1 MSRQPKK
8 KKIKKFTSRMQ
19 AKLLLVFCV
28 LLALMVTLIGRLIY
42 LNHKDGARYEKRVL
56 SQQSYVSSTKPFKR
70 GSIVDSNGTVLA
82 SSDKVYNVIL
92 DPKIISM
99 DEDYIDPTLK
109 ALNEVFGVDIE
120 TLKTLISEKKETSSY
135 EKILKGQDYELVS
148 AFEALSKKDKNIK
161 GIWFEEEYV
170 RNYPYGSL
178 ASHVI
183 GFSNTENVGTGGIEQ
198 YYNSTLNG
206 VNGRTYGYFDSELNL
221 KRTVKEAK
229 DGNTLVTTI
238 NVNVQRLVEEHI
250 KKFQDEIGSENI
262 AVILMDPNTGGIIA
276 MASNEGYDLNDPYD
290 LSKYYTDAEVKAMTE
305 EEKLDALY
313 KMWRNFAVS
322 DSYEPGSTA
331 KPFTVAAG
339 LEEDLVTP
347 ESTFLCTGHK
357 VVGGWTIHCNNK
369 SGHGYV
375 TLAQALMKS
384 CNPALMEIGDLE
396 GREIFHYYQEHFGL
410 GKKTGIDL
418 PAEAEGT
425 LYSLNQL
432 NVTELATNS
441 FGQGFTV
448 TMPQMV
454 AAYSSL
460 VNGGYYYKPHVVK
473 EVRDASGATIESYDN
488 QLVSETVSTSTSE
501 FIKEA
506 MFLTVD
512 QGTAK
517 AAQVEGYKVGG
528 KTGTA
533 QKLPRS
539 AKKYIV
545 SFIGGVPADN
555 PEVVIYTVIDE
566 VHDEEKKAMS
576 SVATKLTSEILSDVL
591 PFLGIYPD
599 GEIDYKVDL
608 PVNKDQSV
616 DPNNQSGTN
625 QADGEDESS
634 SLEDFIYDPTQDEEN
649 PDALPDEAN

>member
-8 KKIKKFTSRMQ
+8 KKTRKFTSRMQ

-28 LLALMVTLIGRLIY
+28 LIAVMIILIGRLIQ

-92 DPKIISM
+92 DPKIVLT
-99 DEDYIDPTLK
+99 DKEYLTPTVN
-109 ALNEVFGVDIE
+109 ALGEVFGVDVQ
-120 TLKTLISEKKETSSY
+120 TLKKLIEEKSTSSY
-135 EKILKGQDYELVS
+135 EKILKEQDYEMV
-148 AFEALSKKDKNIK
+148 AKFEELSSKDKKIK
-161 GIWFEEEYV
+161 GVWFEEEYV
-170 RNYPYGSL
+170 RHYPYGSL
-178 ASHVI
+178 ASHVL

-198 YYNSTLNG
+198 YYNTKLNG
-206 VNGRTYGYFDSELNL
+206 INGRSYGYFDAELNL

-238 NVNVQRLVEEHI
+238 NVNVQRIVEEHI
-250 KKFQDEIGSENI
+250 KKFEEEMGSENI
-262 AVILMDPNTGGIIA
+262 GVVLMDPNTGGIIA
-276 MASNEGYDLNDPYD
+276 MASNEGYDLNNPYD
-290 LSKYYTDAEVKAMTE
+290 LSKYYTDAELKAMTE
-305 EEKLDALY
+305 EEKTNALY
-313 KMWRNFAVS
+313 RMWRNFTVS
-322 DSYEPGSTA
+322 DSYEPGSTF
-331 KPFTVAAG
+331 KPITIAAA

-347 ESTFLCTGHK
+347 ESTFLCTGH
-357 VVGGWTIHCNNK
+357 VQVGGFTIYCNNK

-384 CNPALMEIGDLE
+384 CNPALMAIGDLE
-396 GREIFHYYQEHFGL
+396 GRDIFHYYQEHFGL

-418 PAEAEGT
+418 PAEAEGV
-425 LYSLNQL
+425 LYTVEGL

-441 FGQGFTV
+441 FGQGFNV

-460 VNGGYYYKPHVVK
+460 INGGYYYKPHVVK
-473 EVRDASGATIESYDN
+473 EIRDENGATIESLDN
-488 QLVSETVSTSTSE
+488 QLVSETVSSATSE
-501 FIKEA
+501 FIREA

-512 QGTAK
+512 EGTAK
-517 AAQVEGYKVGG
+517 PAKVEGYKVGG

-539 AKKYIV
+539 AKKYVV
-545 SFIGGVPADN
+545 SFIGGVPADK

-566 VHDEEKKAMS
+566 IHDDEKKAMS

-591 PFLGIYPD
+591 PFLGVYPE
-599 GEIDYKVDL
+599 GEIDYKVEL
-608 PVNKDQSV
+608 PVNKDQSK
-616 DPNNQSGTN
+616 DPNNGSGSN
-625 QADGEDESS
+625 QEDGENESS
-634 SLEDFIYDPTQDEEN
+634 SLEDFIYDPSQDDET
-649 PDALPDEAN
+649 PDALPDEEN

>member
-8 KKIKKFTSRMQ
+8 KKTRKFTSRMQ

-28 LLALMVTLIGRLIY
+28 LIAVMIILIVRLIQ

-70 GSIVDSNGTVLA
+70 GSIVDLNGTVLA

-92 DPKIISM
+92 DPKIVLT
-99 DEDYIDPTLK
+99 DKEYLTPTVN
-109 ALNEVFGVDIE
+109 ALGEVFGVDVQ
-120 TLKTLISEKKETSSY
+120 TLKKLIEEKSTSSY
-135 EKILKGQDYELVS
+135 EKILKEQDYEMV
-148 AFEALSKKDKNIK
+148 AKFEELSSKDKKIK
-161 GIWFEEEYV
+161 GVWFEEEYV
-170 RNYPYGSL
+170 RHYPYGSL
-178 ASHVI
+178 ASHVL

-198 YYNSTLNG
+198 YYNTKLNG
-206 VNGRTYGYFDSELNL
+206 INGRSYGYFDAELNL

-238 NVNVQRLVEEHI
+238 NVNVQRIVEEHI
-250 KKFQDEIGSENI
+250 KKFEEEMGSENI
-262 AVILMDPNTGGIIA
+262 GVVLMDPNTGGIIA
-276 MASNEGYDLNDPYD
+276 MASNEGYDLNNPYD
-290 LSKYYTDAEVKAMTE
+290 LSKYYTDAELKAMTE
-305 EEKLDALY
+305 EEKTNALY
-313 KMWRNFAVS
+313 RMWRNFTVS
-322 DSYEPGSTA
+322 DSYEPGSTF
-331 KPFTVAAG
+331 KPITIAAA

-347 ESTFLCTGHK
+347 ESTFLCTGH
-357 VVGGWTIHCNNK
+357 VQVGGFTIYCNNK

-384 CNPALMEIGDLE
+384 CNPALMAIGDLE
-396 GREIFHYYQEHFGL
+396 GRDIFHYYQEHFGL

-418 PAEAEGT
+418 PAEAEGV
-425 LYSLNQL
+425 LYTVEGL

-441 FGQGFTV
+441 FGQGFNV

-460 VNGGYYYKPHVVK
+460 INGGYYYKPHVVK
-473 EVRDASGATIESYDN
+473 EIRDENGATIESLDN
-488 QLVSETVSTSTSE
+488 QLVSETVSSATSE
-501 FIKEA
+501 FIREA

-512 QGTAK
+512 EGTAK
-517 AAQVEGYKVGG
+517 PAKVEGYKVGG

-539 AKKYIV
+539 AKKYVV
-545 SFIGGVPADN
+545 SFIGGVPADK

-566 VHDEEKKAMS
+566 IHDDEKKAMS

-591 PFLGIYPD
+591 PFLGVYPE
-599 GEIDYKVDL
+599 GEIDYKVEL
-608 PVNKDQSV
+608 PVNKDQSK
-616 DPNNQSGTN
+616 DPNNGSGSN
-625 QADGEDESS
+625 QEDGENESS
-634 SLEDFIYDPTQDEEN
+634 SLKDFIYDPSQDDET
-649 PDALPDEAN
+649 PDALPDEEN

>member
-8 KKIKKFTSRMQ
+8 KKLKKFNSRMQ

-28 LLALMVTLIGRLIY
+28 LLAVMVTLIGRLIY

-70 GSIVDSNGTVLA
+70 GSIVDAKGTILA

-92 DPKIISM
+92 DPKIVLTK
-99 DEDYIDPTLK
+99 EDYLEPTVN
-109 ALNEVFGVDIE
+109 ALNEVFGIE
-120 TLKTLISEKKETSSY
+120 KATIEALVKEKSTSSY
-135 EKILKGQDYELVS
+135 EKILKKQDYEMVA
-148 AFEALSKKDKNIK
+148 AFEELSSKDKNIK
-161 GIWFEEEYV
+161 GVWFEEEYI

-178 ASHVI
+178 ASHVL

-198 YYNSTLNG
+198 FYNSTLNG
-206 VNGRTYGYFDSELNL
+206 VNGRTYGYFDAELNL
-221 KRTVKEAK
+221 KRTVKEAQ
-229 DGNTLVTTI
+229 DGNTIVTTI
-238 NVNVQRLVEEHI
+238 DVNAQRIVEEHI
-250 KKFQDEIGSENI
+250 KKFQEEVGSENI
-262 AVILMDPNTGGIIA
+262 AVILMNPNTGGIIA

-290 LSKYYTDAEVKAMTE
+290 LSKYYTDAEVKKMTE
-305 EEKLDALY
+305 EEKLNALY

-322 DSYEPGSTA
+322 DSFEPGSTF
-331 KPFTVAAG
+331 KPITVAAG

-347 ESTFLCTGHK
+347 ESTFLCTGH
-357 VVGGWTIHCNNK
+357 VTVGGWTIHCNNK

-384 CNPALMEIGDLE
+384 CNPALMEIGALE
-396 GREIFHYYQEHFGL
+396 GKNLFHYYQEHFGL

-418 PAEAEGT
+418 PAEAEGK
-425 LYSLNQL
+425 LYSLDQL

-460 VNGGYYYKPHVVK
+460 INGGYYYKPHVVK
-473 EVRDASGATIESYDN
+473 EVRDANGATLESYDN
-488 QLVSETVSTSTSE
+488 VLVTETVSSSTSE
-501 FIKEA
+501 FIREA
-506 MFLTVD
+506 MLLTVD
-512 QGTAK
+512 EGTAK
-517 AAQVEGYKVGG
+517 QAQVKGYKVGG

-539 AKKYIV
+539 AKKYVV
-545 SFIGGVPADN
+545 SFIGGVPADK

-591 PFLGIYPD
+591 PFLGIYPE

-608 PVNKDQSV
+608 PVNKDQSK
-616 DPNNQSGTN
+616 DPNSDANSNEETGT
-625 QADGEDESS
+625 DTG
-634 SLEDFIYDPTQDEEN
+634 LEDFIYDPSQDEGTA
-649 PDALPDEAN
+649 DVIPDESN